1 MNAPHGVVVHVTSD
15 EASDWQTALRNL
27 ANLVRDDTV
36 ELRPE
41 QIQLVVNGPAV
52 RFLLAT
58 SPEAPSVRRMAEAGV
73 VLKVCGNSLERFDH
87 DEADLAEGVDAIG
100 SGVAE
105 VVRAQQHGA
114 NYLKLP

>member
-15 EASDWQTALRNL
+15 QASDWQMALRNL
-27 ANLVRDDTV
+27 ANLVREDAV
-36 ELRPE
+36 ETRPE

-52 RFLLAT
+52 RFLLSS
-58 SPEAPSVRRMAEAGV
+58 SPEAPKVEQMAEAGV
-73 VLKVCGNSLERFDH
+73 VLKVCGNSLQRFDH
-87 DEADLAEGVDAIG
+87 DPDELADGVQVIG

-105 VVRAQQHGA
+105 VLRAQQHGA